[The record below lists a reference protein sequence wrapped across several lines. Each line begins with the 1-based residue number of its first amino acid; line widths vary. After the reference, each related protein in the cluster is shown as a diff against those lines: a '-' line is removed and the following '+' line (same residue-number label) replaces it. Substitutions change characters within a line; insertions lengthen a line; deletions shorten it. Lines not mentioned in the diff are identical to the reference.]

1 MAAKHQTKK
10 SIGKKRAIAIAGTLV
25 LVAAALL
32 VFLYSDSISALL
44 SSETADESYAA
55 AEPFTF
61 ETGSR
66 QYFSLVGDRLV
77 VASSTGLQILN
88 SKGETLQRSVFS
100 MTNPAISVSEDAC
113 AFYDVGGKALR
124 VYSGGDCAELD
135 RDYPIISVQMNSSD
149 YIAAAEQESG
159 YKGLVT
165 VFDPDGSPIYEW
177 YSGSGYVVDAAVS
190 PDSSSLA
197 VLCVESTG
205 SVVHFFKLDSEVE
218 SFSVPVSGELAFRL
232 SFFKNGTFCT
242 LSEDALHFFSGS
254 GKERSVYSFD
264 GSYLVGFKLTSELCA
279 VSLSK
284 YVSGSDIILYSFSSD
299 GDLYG
304 SVPLSGEPVSLF
316 AQKQKLLVLCSD
328 RVSVFSRDMR
338 TLKEERVIAGYKDA
352 VITPKGSVFLLTSN
366 YAEELK
372 S

>member
-1 MAAKHQTKK
+1 MAAKHQKK
-10 SIGKKRAIAIAGTLV
+10 NSVGLNRAIALAGTLI
-25 LVAAALL
+25 LVAAAL
-32 VFLYSDSISALL
+32 FIFIYSDSISALL
-44 SSETADESYAA
+44 SPETADESFAD

-66 QYFSLVGDRLV
+66 QYFSLVGDRLA
-77 VASSTGLQILN
+77 VASSTGLQILS

-100 MTNPAISVSEDAC
+100 MTNPAISASEDAC

-124 VYSGGDCAELD
+124 LYTGGDCAELD
-135 RDYPIISVQMNSSD
+135 RDYPIISVQLNSSN
-149 YIAAAEQESG
+149 YLAVAEQESG

-165 VFDPDGSPIYEW
+165 VLDPDGSPIYQW

-190 PDSSSLA
+190 PDSTSLA

-205 SVVHFFKLDSEVE
+205 SVIHMFPLNSENE
-218 SFSVPVSGELAFRL
+218 SFSVQLPGELAFRL
-232 SFFKNGTFCT
+232 SFFKNGSFCT
-242 LSEDALHFFSGS
+242 LSEDALHFFTSS
-254 GKERSVYSFD
+254 GKERPAYSFE
-264 GSYLVGFKLTSELCA
+264 GSYLVGYKLSSELCA

-284 YVSGSDIILYSFSSD
+284 YVSGSDIVLSSFSSD

-304 SVPLSGEPVSLF
+304 SVALSGEPVSLF

-328 RVSVFSRDMR
+328 RASVFSRDMR
-338 TLKEERVIAGYKDA
+338 TLKEARVTAGYKDA
-352 VITPKGSVFLLTSN
+352 VITPKGSVFLLTSH

-372 S
+372 A